1 MKFSVGVDITGVTRA
16 RVKASADIA
25 EFVTGFEH
33 ELEKAALT
41 ERLTH
46 KYQNQTG
53 HLQNSTGAGVV
64 SQTDN
69 EIHIDLE
76 MTEEYALHIIK
87 RGFSK
92 FPDNALRA
100 FSKIN
105 QNLAALER
113 KAGKL

>member
-1 MKFSVGVDITGVTRA
+1 MKVTVDISGVQKATK
-16 RVKASADIA
+16 KASADLG
-25 EFVTGFEH
+25 EFVKGMEY

-64 SQTDN
+64 SETDN

-76 MTEEYALHIIK
+76 MTEEYASYIIK

-92 FPDNALRA
+92 FPDHALRA
-100 FSKIN
+100 FSRIN

>member
-16 RVKASADIA
+16 TKRATSDIG
-25 EFVTGFEH
+25 EFVTGFEY

-46 KYQNQTG
+46 RYKNQTG
-53 HLQNSTGAGVV
+53 HLQNSTGAGIV
-64 SQTDN
+64 SETDN

-76 MTEEYALHIIK
+76 MTEEYASHIIK

-92 FPDNALRA
+92 FPDHALRA